1 MVSVCPMPVPVIN
14 EQSFRTEVLQ
24 SQVPVLIDFYADWC
38 APCKVVAP
46 EVEAVAQEMEGRAK
60 VVKVNIDKSP
70 MIAQSLRI
78 QSVPTFVVF
87 AKGRPVEMQAGALK
101 RQQLRAMLEPF
112 LPRSQGSVM
121 VPELA
126 QMLQQGQVVPVDLR
140 DSPVFARAHLPG
152 AVNIPEAE
160 VEGRLAELHMLAGEP
175 VLYCRSG
182 DKAKAMSERLTEQ
195 GVPVAFLEGGVL
207 AWESEGLPLE
217 RPD

>member
-1 MVSVCPMPVPVIN
+1 MVSVSPMPVPVIS
-14 EQSFRTEVLQ
+14 EQSFRAEVLE

-38 APCKVVAP
+38 GPCKVVAP
-46 EVEAVAQEMEGRAK
+46 EVEAVAKEMEGRAK

-70 MIAQSLRI
+70 RLAQSLRI
-78 QSVPTFVVF
+78 QSVPTFMVF
-87 AKGRPVEMQAGALK
+87 AKGRPVDAQAGAVK
-101 RQQLRAMLEPF
+101 RQQLRAMLEPH

-121 VPELA
+121 VPELS
-126 QMLQQGQVVPVDLR
+126 QLMRQGQVVPVDLR
-140 DSPVFARAHLPG
+140 EASVYRRAHLPG
-152 AVNIPEAE
+152 AVNIPEEE

-182 DKAKAMSERLTEQ
+182 DKAKAMSEKLAEQ